1 MKRSRASRRL
11 GRPRA
16 GCEGLSAPMTGSPIR
31 VYVRTSDVVHAPAVV
46 SVLSILFPF
55 NKPAIH
61 IDFISFPAKGWNVV
75 PSSQFLPAADMF
87 AVHPGALSVDSDLQ
101 TGASKIGN
109 SQNLNKSL
117 ICEWPMPRRQT
128 AIARQP
134 SGGTERARG
143 ALGVKRGPLCP
154 LKSAW
159 ASRAGSLRE
168 HPAASRS

>member
-1 MKRSRASRRL
+1 M
-11 GRPRA
+11 P
-16 GCEGLSAPMTGSPIR
+16 TVI
-31 VYVRTSDVVHAPAVV
+31 
-46 SVLSILFPF
+46 SVLSVVFPSDRSAVEI
-55 NKPAIH
+55 N
-61 IDFISFPAKGWNVV
+61 FIGLAADGRNVV

-143 ALGVKRGPLCP
+143 ALGVKRGHFARLNQPGFARRFLER
-154 LKSAW
+154 
-159 ASRAGSLRE
+159 ASGGVAVMKAARANRQS
-168 HPAASRS
+168 SQ